1 MVEKIDKVGH
11 NDTCLEFAILVK
23 ETDVVGMQARGHLQQ
38 HSNSPVLETTRK
50 KKELHKFIWKA
61 WLDVS

>member
-11 NDTCLEFAILVK
+11 NNACLEFLILVK
-23 ETDVVGMQARGHLQQ
+23 ETEVVGMQVQGQLQQ

-50 KKELHKFIWKA
+50 KRSRISSYKKHGL
-61 WLDVS
+61 L

>member
-11 NDTCLEFAILVK
+11 NDACLEFTILVK
-23 ETDVVGMQARGHLQQ
+23 EIDVVGMQVRRSTSTAQQ
-38 HSNSPVLETTRK
+38 FSCFRNNKK